1 MFKLQIQRR
10 EVKKHSEENCNFFTW
25 RTPSCGEAL
34 SKDKGGQEIPS
45 ESSTFYNCGY
55 KCQLIM
61 IIMLIMIIIIMIIII
76 IIIRKFKYKCYSP
89 AGTSVSKTKVS

>member
-1 MFKLQIQRR
+1 MLKLQIQRR
-10 EVKKHSEENCNFFTW
+10 EVEKHSEENCNSFTW

-55 KCQLIM
+55 KCQLII

-76 IIIRKFKYKCYSP
+76 IIIRTFEYKCYSP
-89 AGTSVSKTKVS
+89 AGMSVSKTKVS